1 MACAVPLRWMI
12 PDGLRRTANVE
23 TPDGSRRAANVETP
37 DGSRRAAKVDDTGRL
52 APCR

>member
-1 MACAVPLRWMI
+1 MI